1 MRSKTPEKEP
11 CIFFAI
17 KALELKKVNFHIV
30 EDKKHHVK
38 ALLVSLIA
46 HVSVFLIFLSMSNR
60 VIQTNKP
67 IVIDF
72 SMDESVTSGK
82 GSLEGKISVMDNKT
96 RGVGHKRDVK
106 RNEPEIKR
114 QQIANEDSKEK
125 SVLQSN
131 TRIEQAVVT
140 ETAAPVLGPVEENSE
155 STTIIT
161 TSALAGASSGSIGG
175 LSRGGSNIGD
185 TRTGMIGS
193 AGKGSGGGGHGGKI
207 RYLKENFS
215 YIRDMIQ
222 KKVVYPKIAKQM
234 GWQGKVTVSFIIFSD
249 GFAKDITIIKT
260 SGVEVLDSSAAVAV
274 KDASP
279 FPKPPCEAQIII
291 PLVYKL
297 N

>member
-1 MRSKTPEKEP
+1 M
-11 CIFFAI
+11 
-17 KALELKKVNFHIV
+17 NFHTV
-30 EDKKHHVK
+30 ENKKHYVK

-46 HVSVFLIFLSMSNR
+46 HVSGFLIFLSMSNW

-72 SMDESVTSGK
+72 SMEESVTSGK
-82 GSLEGKISVMDNKT
+82 GSLEGKISVMENKT

-114 QQIANEDSKEK
+114 QQMANEDSKVK

-131 TRIEQAVVT
+131 TSIEQAVVAET
-140 ETAAPVLGPVEENSE
+140 EAPVLGPVEENSE
-155 STTIIT
+155 STLFT
-161 TSALAGASSGSIGG
+161 TSASAEASSGTIGG
-175 LSRGGSNIGD
+175 LSRGSNIGGM
-185 TRTGMIGS
+185 RTGMIGS
-193 AGKGSGGGGHGGKI
+193 SGDGSGGGGHSGKI

-222 KKVVYPKIAKQM
+222 KKVVYPKIARQM
-234 GWQGKVTVSFIIFSD
+234 GWQGKVTVSFIIFAD

-260 SGVEVLDSSAAVAV
+260 SGVKVLDSSATVAV

-291 PLVYKL
+291 PLIYRL

>member
-1 MRSKTPEKEP
+1 M
-11 CIFFAI
+11 
-17 KALELKKVNFHIV
+17 
-30 EDKKHHVK
+30 
-38 ALLVSLIA
+38 
-46 HVSVFLIFLSMSNR
+46 
-60 VIQTNKP
+60 IQTNKP

-72 SMDESVTSGK
+72 SMEESVTSVK
-82 GSLEGKISVMDNKT
+82 GSLEGKTSVMENKT

-114 QQIANEDSKEK
+114 QQMANEDSKEK

-131 TRIEQAVVT
+131 TRIEQAVVAET
-140 ETAAPVLGPVEENSE
+140 EAPVLGPVEENSE
-155 STTIIT
+155 STIIT
-161 TSALAGASSGSIGG
+161 ASALAGASSGSIGG

-193 AGKGSGGGGHGGKI
+193 SGKGSGGGGHGGKI

-222 KKVVYPKIAKQM
+222 KKVVYPKIARQN